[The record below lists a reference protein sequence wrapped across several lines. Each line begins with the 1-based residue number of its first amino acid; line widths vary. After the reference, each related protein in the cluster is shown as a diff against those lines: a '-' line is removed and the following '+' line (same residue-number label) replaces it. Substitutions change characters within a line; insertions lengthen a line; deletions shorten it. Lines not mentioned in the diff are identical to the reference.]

1 MRRELLQ
8 ILDLYENF
16 ELAFLW
22 KYKLST
28 YLEDTQSAILKYI
41 QADRGLSTMALE
53 SLIAE
58 YTNKAFDDGMQR
70 CPRCRSAKITA
81 IDEEYWNTSD
91 RSELL
96 LPGRVSGRDRHV
108 KKLVCAVCD
117 YVIQDLNNKIGPWYQ
132 FKRRLLAKLFRKS

>member
-1 MRRELLQ
+1 MREELLQ
-8 ILDLYENF
+8 ILDSYEDF

-22 KYKLST
+22 KYKLSS
-28 YLEDTQSAILKYI
+28 YLEDTQSAILKYM
-41 QADRGLSTMALE
+41 QAKRGLSTMELE

-58 YTNKAFDDGMQR
+58 YADKAFDDEMER

-81 IDEEYWNTSD
+81 INEEYWNTSD

-96 LPGRVSGRDRHV
+96 LPDRVSGRDRNV

-117 YVIQDLNNKIGPWYQ
+117 YVIQDLNNDIGPWYQ